1 MSEKHTLFRH
11 MWVLTWLVS
20 LAFWHVCLYRQ
31 TFGSSHS
38 STMARSLI
46 LKTSLN
52 EGLPGPEHFEIQKS
66 AWPTLGDGVIVML
79 LTVSADPYMR
89 YRIRSDGDYK
99 PGEPMLGLVAGKI
112 IDSNMP
118 EWKVGDLFGA
128 ELPYTDV
135 QAVPASKAKAF
146 RRLTGLISEDQISL
160 GVGALGMPGSTAY
173 GGLIDILKPQKGE
186 TLWVS
191 GAAGAVGSMVGMM
204 AKHVFGCT
212 VVGSAGGPAKCK
224 LVKEQFGFD
233 HCVDY
238 KACESAKDLAKALRR
253 AAPGG
258 IDMYFENV
266 GGMHFEAAMQCLRPK
281 GRVAICGVISDYN
294 KAKMSPN
301 KIYISNMIYTE
312 QTIQGFHCL
321 PWLLGE
327 KGHFLDDMA
336 GWVREGKVQVR
347 ETVFNG
353 LDSFGS
359 AFRALF
365 EGTNTGK
372 VVVRV
377 FPATSK
383 LWLNDTGDLLWK
395 IVAKHLENL
404 SSLECFFWSWMSLS
418 LFGSPHLSPPVKSS
432 HSHPVQKL
440 ADAELANLMRKYTA
454 QLLDCCDLTWLDPFR
469 DLMISSKVKFTR
481 FEETKELLMGTM
493 SPKQGAASW
502 EKHYTHIVLMCKSI
516 QQYLHQL
523 EEDMWSGI
531 VNTHFKHKH
540 NVTIK
545 PQISSCRI
553 KSKLSMSQKWA
564 CSGGHL
570 QSSQEATW
578 QMLVKRVVNGASS
591 EDWVFRIQDIGSHSS
606 YFTRSRPTSE
616 EGLSTN

>member
-1 MSEKHTLFRH
+1 MIFIRWLFD
-11 MWVLTWLVS
+11 M
-20 LAFWHVCLYRQ
+20 CLYRQ

-52 EGLPGPEHFEIQKS
+52 EGLPGPEHFEIQES

-112 IDSNMP
+112 IDSNVP

-135 QAVPASKAKAF
+135 QAVPAWKAKAF

-173 GGLIDILKPQKGE
+173 GGLIDILKPQNGE

-212 VVGSAGGPAKCK
+212 VIGSAGGPAKCK

-294 KAKMSPN
+294 KAKMSSN

-321 PWLLGE
+321 PWLVGE
-327 KGHFLDDMA
+327 KGHFLEDMA
-336 GWVREGKVQVR
+336 GWMREGKVQVR

-377 FPATSK
+377 FPA
-383 LWLNDTGDLLWK
+383 
-395 IVAKHLENL
+395 
-404 SSLECFFWSWMSLS
+404 
-418 LFGSPHLSPPVKSS
+418 
-432 HSHPVQKL
+432 
-440 ADAELANLMRKYTA
+440 
-454 QLLDCCDLTWLDPFR
+454 
-469 DLMISSKVKFTR
+469 
-481 FEETKELLMGTM
+481 
-493 SPKQGAASW
+493 
-502 EKHYTHIVLMCKSI
+502 
-516 QQYLHQL
+516 
-523 EEDMWSGI
+523 
-531 VNTHFKHKH
+531 
-540 NVTIK
+540 
-545 PQISSCRI
+545 
-553 KSKLSMSQKWA
+553 KSKL
-564 CSGGHL
+564 
-570 QSSQEATW
+570 
-578 QMLVKRVVNGASS
+578 
-591 EDWVFRIQDIGSHSS
+591 
-606 YFTRSRPTSE
+606 
-616 EGLSTN
+616 